1 MAGTDARRG
10 IHCGAFRQRHS
21 GSAALSIAAAMI
33 APRSA
38 FADLFERAL
47 SGLLPSA
54 FEARSLAVCSDLPL
68 LGRTAAAIRDRVD
81 DDVLTFSRKIFLP
94 LTQLCRDSCHY
105 CTFARAPRHGEPV
118 YLRPDQILA
127 LARAGERAGCQ
138 EALFTLGDK
147 PELRYRAARRE
158 LDLLGYPTTLAY
170 LAAMARLVRDETGL
184 LPHLNP
190 GAMTGEEIAALR
202 PVCVSMGIMLETTA
216 ARLGQRGG
224 PHFGS
229 PDKIPAVRLATI
241 EAAGQARVPLTT
253 GLLIGIGETRAE
265 RIEALLALRDRHDA
279 YGHIQEIIIQNFKPK
294 PGTRMATAAEPSL
307 HEHLWTISVARILFG
322 PHMSIQAPPNLRIGG
337 LADVIAAGISD
348 FGGISPVT
356 PDHVNPEAPWPE
368 LDALRNDVAAA
379 GKLLT
384 ERLAIYPAFL
394 AEPQRWLDE
403 AIEAKA
409 LRLSDSQHLAKVG
422 GWTAGKSGP
431 IEGLEA
437 AVSTLRATPAR
448 EKLAGILRR
457 IGQAALTRE
466 EIIRLFAVR
475 GADFWRVCEAADRL
489 REESCGTTVGYV
501 VNRNINYTNI
511 CSYRCQFCAFSKGK
525 KSENLRGVPYRLEL
539 DDIAARV
546 REAWLRG
553 ATEVCLQGGIHPDY
567 TGDTYLA
574 VLRTVKRAAPEIH
587 VHAFSPLEVF
597 QGAATL
603 GLSVEAFLQRLQ
615 GEGLG
620 SLPGTAAEIL
630 TDRVRALICP
640 DKLSSAQWLSVVA
653 TAHKIGLA
661 TTATIMFGHLDHPI
675 DWAEHLILLRDLQQR
690 TGGLTEFVPLPFVPM
705 ETPLYRKG
713 RARQGPTLREAI
725 LMHAV
730 ARLVL
735 HPWVRNIQ
743 TSWVKMGVSG
753 AELCLKAGA
762 NDLGGTLMDESIS
775 RAAGASHGQ
784 EMLPQRMERLIS
796 AMGRTPHPRT
806 TLYAKAP
813 AERMRQARAA
823 PPLHPAGSA
832 SPI

>member
-1 MAGTDARRG
+1 
-10 IHCGAFRQRHS
+10 
-21 GSAALSIAAAMI
+21 MI
-33 APRSA
+33 APFNN
-38 FADLFERAL
+38 FADLCERAMT
-47 SGLLPSA
+47 GLRPSA
-54 FEARSLAVCSDLPL
+54 LEARSLAACNDLTL
-68 LGRTAAAIRDRVD
+68 LGRTAASIRDRVD
-81 DDVLTFSRKIFLP
+81 GDLLTYSRKIFLP

-105 CTFARAPRHGEPV
+105 CIFAQPPRRGEPV
-118 YLRPDQILA
+118 YLVPDQILA
-127 LARAGERAGCQ
+127 LARAGERAGCK
-138 EALFTLGDK
+138 EALFTLGDR

-158 LDLLGYPTTLAY
+158 LDHLGYPTTLAY
-170 LAAMARLVRDETGL
+170 LGAMARLVRDETAL

-190 GAMTGEEIAALR
+190 GVMTVEEIVALR

-216 ARLGQRGG
+216 GRLGERGG

-229 PDKIPAVRLATI
+229 PDKVPAVRLATI
-241 EAAGQARVPLTT
+241 AAAGQAQVPLTT
-253 GLLIGIGETRAE
+253 GLLIGIGETRSE
-265 RIEALLALRDRHDA
+265 RIEALLALRDCHDA

-294 PGTRMATAAEPSL
+294 PGTRMATVDEPSL
-307 HEHLWTISVARILFG
+307 REHLWTISVARIVFG
-322 PHMSIQAPPNLRIGG
+322 AHMSIQAPPNLRVGG
-337 LADVIAAGISD
+337 LADVVDAGIND

-356 PDHVNPEAPWPE
+356 PDHVNPEAPWPA
-368 LDALRNDVAAA
+368 LDALCGAVAGA

-384 ERLAIYPAFL
+384 ERLAVYPAFL

-403 AIEAKA
+403 SIRAKA
-409 LRLSDSQHLAKVG
+409 LRLSDCQHLAKVG
-422 GWTAGKSGP
+422 RWTAGASEP

-437 AVSTLRATPAR
+437 TVSTLRATPAR
-448 EKLAGILRR
+448 EQLATILRR
-457 IGQAALTRE
+457 IGQALTPD
-466 EIIRLFAVR
+466 EIIRLFEVR

-489 REESCGTTVGYV
+489 REETCGAAISYV

-525 KSENLRGVPYRLEL
+525 KSENLRGVPYQLTL
-539 DDIAARV
+539 DDLAERV

-567 TGDTYLA
+567 TGATYLA
-574 VLRTVKRAAPEIH
+574 VLRTVKRVAPEIH

-603 GLSVEAFLQRLQ
+603 GLSVEAFLHRLK

-640 DKLSSAQWLSVVA
+640 DKLSSAQWLGVVA
-653 TAHKIGLA
+653 AAHKVGLP
-661 TTATIMFGHLDHPI
+661 TTATIMFGHLDHPL
-675 DWAEHLILLRDLQQR
+675 DWAEHLIVLRELQQR

-713 RARQGPTLREAI
+713 QARRGPTLREAI

-743 TSWVKMGVSG
+743 TSWVKMGASG
-753 AELCLKAGA
+753 AKLCLTAGA
-762 NDLGGTLMDESIS
+762 NDLGGTLMNESIS

-784 EMLPQRMERLIS
+784 EMSPQTMERLIT
-796 AMGRTPHPRT
+796 AMGRGPRPRT
-806 TLYAKAP
+806 TLYAAAP

-823 PPLHPAGSA
+823 PPLRCAVSA
-832 SPI
+832 ALATEA